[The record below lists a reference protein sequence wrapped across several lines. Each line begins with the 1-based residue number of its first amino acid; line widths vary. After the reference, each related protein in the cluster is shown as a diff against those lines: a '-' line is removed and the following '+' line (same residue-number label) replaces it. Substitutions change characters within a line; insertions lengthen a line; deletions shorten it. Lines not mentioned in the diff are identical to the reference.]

1 MLLSGS
7 RGGGGV
13 ELNRVFQCKT
23 CNRQFSSFQAL
34 GDHRDGDN
42 KDVLPPKPK
51 THKCSV
57 CGMEFSIDKRSVAT
71 RGGTDRRPS
80 RNIRTS

>member
-13 ELNRVFQCKT
+13 ELNRVFECKT

-34 GDHRDGDN
+34 GGHRDEDN
-42 KDVLPPKPK
+42 KDASPPKPK
-51 THKCSV
+51 THECSV
-57 CGMEFSIDKRSVAT
+57 CGMEFSIRQALGGHKRRHRST
-71 RGGTDRRPS
+71 T
-80 RNIRTS
+80 TEKY